1 MKRAFLCAVL
11 MLMCVSSAFGG
22 EKEDLALVQA
32 VMDSNSTPAQIKA
45 LIQSGANANFQEP
58 QTGGTVLI

>member
-45 LIQSGANANFQEP
+45 LMQM
-58 QTGGTVLI
+58 QTFRSRKREVQC